1 MATHVRPSV
10 AGRLAALDALTEG
23 PGREAAILA
32 ALEDETPAVRERAIR
47 MATRY
52 IEPEVLGEL
61 VADEANAIRRNAA
74 IAALERQGPYA
85 VRHLQ
90 TMLGRSQLDVVMFA
104 LQVLARIGDPTAVP
118 SVLPLVR
125 HPDLNIAQSA
135 IEALGQLRNIEAVP
149 ALLELLEGELWLQ
162 LAAIHAL
169 GEIGDPRA
177 VGPLIALVPDSVVA
191 DPAVRALQR
200 IAAPESLELLLPRLP
215 QVQERSLRDLL
226 LLTIG
231 VVIDLHPDPVPV
243 ALQYSAELELEPS
256 GGVLDYLRE
265 ILGAERFGGAPEEGD
280 QQDPDAIK
288 DATSLLRAAT
298 ALAVTAGLRSLFP
311 LVLTRI
317 ATDEGAAWG
326 EGIFRRC
333 SDAVTPALRE
343 LLRHT
348 DPRVRRGALLVGTF
362 ETEDLPPVLQH
373 LEDADEL
380 VRAAACRAMGLIG
393 EAEVVPLLVKRLR
406 EGEPAEQATAVSAL
420 SQFSDESLQ
429 ELRSCLGPEVHE
441 PVLLGALE
449 VLGTR
454 RTGLFEKR
462 ITELTR
468 HPSNAVRRAA
478 IQAAAR
484 LSVGQ
489 AEVLLLR
496 ALADRHKPIQVDAL
510 QLLIELNGSTTV
522 PTLVALLGRSD
533 SLRYHVIRALGHM
546 RATEAVQRLESLY
559 QECGFHEQAEIILA
573 LIRIDGPGVAG
584 FLRHRLSDPET
595 ELRRIAAHGIAGL
608 ADRAQLPL
616 LLSLV
621 SDCDWNVRA
630 EAARGLGLL
639 GLTECRHPLL
649 TLVRDMEPVVA
660 KTARAALDQLRMT
673 ASTPA

>member
-1 MATHVRPSV
+1 MATPVTSSV

-23 PGREAAILA
+23 PGRETAILA
-32 ALEDETPAVRERAIR
+32 ALEDETPAVRQRAIR

-61 VADEANAIRRNAA
+61 VSDEANAIRRNAA

-90 TMLGRSQLDVVMFA
+90 TMLGRSQPDVVMFA

-125 HPDLNIAQSA
+125 HPNLNIAQSA
-135 IEALGQLRNIEAVP
+135 VEALGQLRNVEAVP
-149 ALLELLEGELWLQ
+149 ALLELLQGDLWLQ
-162 LAAIHAL
+162 LAAIDAL

-177 VGPLIALVPDSVVA
+177 VGPLVALVPDSVVA
-191 DPAVRALQR
+191 EPAVRALQR
-200 IAAPESLELLLPRLP
+200 IAAPESLDLLLARLP
-215 QVQERSLRDLL
+215 QVRERPLRDIL

-256 GGVLDYLRE
+256 GAVLEYLRE
-265 ILGAERFGGAPEEGD
+265 ILGAERPDGDPEQVD

-298 ALAVTAGLRSLFP
+298 TLAVTAGLRSLFP

-317 ATDEGAAWG
+317 ATDEAAAWG
-326 EGIFRRC
+326 EGVFRRC
-333 SDAVTPALRE
+333 SHAVTPSLRE
-343 LLRHT
+343 LLQHP
-348 DPRVRRGALLVGTF
+348 DPRVRRGALLVGAF
-362 ETEDLPPVLQH
+362 EAEDLPRVLHQ

-380 VRAAACRAMGLIG
+380 VRASACRAMGLIG
-393 EAEVVPLLVKRLR
+393 EAAVVPLLVKLLR

-420 SQFSDESLQ
+420 SQFSIESMP
-429 ELRSCLGPEVHE
+429 ELASCLGPEVHE

-449 VLGTR
+449 VLGKQGIGR
-454 RTGLFEKR
+454 FEAR
-462 ITELTR
+462 ITDLTR

-478 IQAAAR
+478 IQAAAQ
-484 LSVGQ
+484 LSVEQ

-496 ALADRHKPIQVDAL
+496 ALADRHKPLQVDAL
-510 QLLIELNGSTTV
+510 QLLIDLNGSTTV
-522 PTLVALLGRSD
+522 PTLLALLGRSD

-546 RATEAVQRLESLY
+546 RATKAIQRLESLY
-559 QECGFHEQAEIILA
+559 QECGPHEQAEIILA
-573 LIRIDGPGVAG
+573 LIRINGPGVAG
-584 FLRHRLSDPET
+584 FLRHRLSEPET
-595 ELRRIAAHGIAGL
+595 ELRRIAAQGIAGL

-616 LLSLV
+616 LLSLA
-621 SDCDWNVRA
+621 SDGDWNVRN

-639 GLTECRHPLL
+639 GLTECRDPLL

-660 KTARAALDQLRMT
+660 KTARAALDQLRMA